1 MPSEYNIPFVG
12 LKNGLHSFD
21 FTIEKTFFETLDY
34 FDFSKVDIRVNLELT
49 KKEQLLELHFYG
61 YGAVEV
67 PCDIST
73 ELFDLP
79 IETQMQ
85 MIVKFGSAFESP
97 SEEIM
102 ILPHGT
108 YQIDVTQQIYEM
120 IILAVPQKK
129 IHPQVADG
137 TLKSAILDKLKLL
150 APKEQ
155 NTSTNDQTDPRW
167 DQLKKLL

>member
-1 MPSEYNIPFVG
+1 
-12 LKNGLHSFD
+12 
-21 FTIEKTFFETLDY
+21 
-34 FDFSKVDIRVNLELT
+34 
-49 KKEQLLELHFYG
+49 
-61 YGAVEV
+61 
-67 PCDIST
+67 
-73 ELFDLP
+73 
-79 IETQMQ
+79 